1 VNLGRSGYHARQRP
15 AIRRSRFAIGCLL
28 ALIAA
33 ATAVRAQKVAKQ
45 SMTSGD
51 QARTYYTFMPEGTDP
66 VPLVVLLH
74 GSGRDGTT
82 LIERWESLAKQEG
95 IALVAPDALQ
105 PRAWTIARDGPA
117 FFHELVESIRAGGRI
132 DGRRIYL
139 FGHSAGG
146 HHSIDLAL
154 LESEYFAA
162 VAVHAGA
169 LTHDRDVM
177 TSHADRRIPIAM
189 WNGTDDRVVDVRAV
203 RQVRDFL
210 VAKGFDATLTEMP
223 RHTHDYYGRA
233 KEINEAAWQFLK
245 AHRLPGE
252 PAYKTY
258 IVRD

>member
-1 VNLGRSGYHARQRP
+1 MRRP
-15 AIRRSRFAIGCLL
+15 LPLSIVCVLALL
-28 ALIAA
+28 A
-33 ATAVRAQKVAKQ
+33 ATVTVGAQKITKH

-51 QARTYYTFMPEGTDP
+51 QARTYYAFMPEGSEP
-66 VPLVVLLH
+66 VPLIVLLH

-82 LIERWESLAKQEG
+82 LIEPWQSLARKEAV
-95 IALVAPDALQ
+95 ALVAPDALVRQ
-105 PRAWTIARDGPA
+105 AWTIARDGPA
-117 FFHELVESIRAGGRI
+117 FVHQLVETVRAGGRI

-146 HHSIDLAL
+146 HHSIDLGL

-169 LTHDRDVM
+169 LTHDQDIM
-177 TSHADRRIPIAM
+177 TSQADRKIPIAM

-210 VAKGFDATLTEMP
+210 ISRGFDVTLTEMP

-233 KEINEAAWQFLK
+233 SDINKAAWQFLK
-245 AHRLPGE
+245 TRRLSAE
-252 PAYKTY
+252 PKYKEY
-258 IVRD
+258 VIGK